1 MILSCAH
8 INKSYSNGL
17 NRLLVL
23 KDISLE
29 LREGE
34 IVSIMGSSGSGKS
47 TLLNILGT
55 LDLPDSGIVK
65 INGKDVSKISE
76 KETAQLRNKALGFVF
91 QFHHLLPEFTAFE
104 NVLIPSLIRETS
116 QEVRSRAFE
125 LFEFMNLTERMTHYP
140 QQLSGGERQRVAIMR
155 ALIQKPALVLA
166 DEPTGN
172 LDKTNTKILLDL
184 IKKISDKFKQTFLIA
199 THDTMVAQI
208 AHRRFCLIDS
218 TLNVMDNL

>member
-1 MILSCAH
+1 MILSCSH
-8 INKSYSNGL
+8 INKSYSNGE
-17 NRLLVL
+17 NRLVVL

-29 LREGE
+29 LKAGE

-65 INGKDVSKISE
+65 INGKDISKISE
-76 KETAQLRNKALGFVF
+76 KETAYLRNKELGFVF

-104 NVLIPSLIRETS
+104 NVLLPSLISKTS
-116 QEVRSRAFE
+116 QEVQSRALE
-125 LFEFMNLTERMTHYP
+125 LFEFMDLTARMTHYP

-155 ALIQKPALVLA
+155 ALIQEPALVLA
-166 DEPTGN
+166 DEPSGN
-172 LDKTNTKILLDL
+172 LDKTNTKNLLDL
-184 IKKISDKFKQTFLIA
+184 IIKISDEFKQTFLIA
-199 THDTMVAQI
+199 THDMMVSQI
-208 AHRRFCLIDS
+208 AHRRFCLTNS

>member
-1 MILSCAH
+1 MILSCSH
-8 INKSYSNGL
+8 INKSYSNGE
-17 NRLLVL
+17 NRLVVL

-29 LREGE
+29 LKAGE
-34 IVSIMGSSGSGKS
+34 IISIMGSSGSGKS

-65 INGKDVSKISE
+65 INGKDISKISE
-76 KETAQLRNKALGFVF
+76 KETAHLRNKELGFVF

-104 NVLIPSLIRETS
+104 NVLIPSLIRKTS
-116 QEVRSRAFE
+116 QEVQSRVLE
-125 LFEFMNLTERMTHYP
+125 LFEFMDLTARMTHYP

-155 ALIQKPALVLA
+155 ALIQEPTLVLA

-172 LDKTNTKILLDL
+172 LDKTNTKNLLDL
-184 IKKISDKFKQTFLIA
+184 IIKISDEFKQTFLIA
-199 THDTMVAQI
+199 THDMMVAQI
-208 AHRRFCLIDS
+208 AHRRFCITNS

>member
-1 MILSCAH
+1 MILSCSH
-8 INKSYSNGL
+8 INKSYSNGE
-17 NRLLVL
+17 NRLVVL

-29 LREGE
+29 LKAGE

-76 KETAQLRNKALGFVF
+76 KETAHLRNKKLGFVF

-104 NVLIPSLIRETS
+104 NVLIPSLIRKKS
-116 QEVRSRAFE
+116 QEVQSRALE
-125 LFEFMNLTERMTHYP
+125 LFEFMGLTERMTHYP

-155 ALIQKPALVLA
+155 ALIQEPALVLA

-172 LDKTNTKILLDL
+172 LDKTNTKNLLDL
-184 IKKISDKFKQTFLIA
+184 IINISDEFKQTFLIA
-199 THDTMVAQI
+199 THDTMVSQI
-208 AHRRFCLIDS
+208 AHRKFYLTNS
-218 TLNVMDNL
+218 TLNVMDSL

>member
-29 LREGE
+29 LKEGE